1 MLVWL
6 IFIGLFC
13 LLLGISGAVVDA
25 LCSAFP
31 KLDEL
36 ICGREEFED
45 E

>member
-1 MLVWL
+1 MLACLMIV
-6 IFIGLFC
+6 GSFC

-36 ICGREEFED
+36 ICGREEFEK
-45 E
+45 